1 MTTRLIRRAAVGVAC
16 VLSALSIALPAWAQ
30 AVGVVTAGT
39 AISLQVAGVGVA
51 NIITIVISH
60 FRLVGKVDVNAV
72 EAKKTAEAV
81 KAAATLETEAVKSE
95 AIARAEAVKSET
107 SLEIERVRAK
117 AETDI
122 AEINAKMTLHCRQ
135 GDTHNYETATCCEGH
150 RADCAAGRTNER
162 AAFVTPMMQQLEHIA
177 VTQARCVE
185 QLDDIEKRTRENER
199 RLDVARIGI
208 PDRGADLSAVRT
220 GG

>member
-1 MTTRLIRRAAVGVAC
+1 MAQTWLRRGLIGLAC
-16 VLSALSIALPAWAQ
+16 VLVAFSITLPAWAQ
-30 AVGVVTAGT
+30 AVGIVTIGT
-39 AISLQVAGVGVA
+39 AISLQVVAVGVA
-51 NIITIVISH
+51 NIVAIVGSH
-60 FRLVGKVDVNAV
+60 LRLVGKVDSN
-72 EAKKTAEAV
+72 AV
-81 KAAATLETEAVKSE
+81 KAESAADAAKSE

-150 RADCAAGRTNER
+150 RADCAAGRGNER
-162 AAFVTPMMQQLEHIA
+162 AAFVTPMMQQLEHIS

-185 QLDDIEKRTRENER
+185 QLDDIDKRTRESER
-199 RLDVARIGI
+199 RLDVAQIGI
-208 PDRGADLSAVRT
+208 PKPGS
-220 GG
+220 